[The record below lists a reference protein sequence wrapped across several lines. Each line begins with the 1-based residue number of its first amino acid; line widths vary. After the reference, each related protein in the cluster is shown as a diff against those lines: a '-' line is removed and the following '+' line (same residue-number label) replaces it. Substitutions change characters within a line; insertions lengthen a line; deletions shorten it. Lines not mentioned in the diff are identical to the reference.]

1 MGLQRNI
8 SSESEQ
14 FIFILYKKLHQRHAT
29 VSDIPGVQVQYMM
42 LSQAVQ
48 DLPTTR
54 PGSLLLIGSQ
64 DVGNGLVQHHGAACR
79 R

>member
-1 MGLQRNI
+1 MVDVQCNI
-8 SSESEQ
+8 ISESGQ
-14 FIFILYKKLHQRHAT
+14 LILYKKLHQRHVTA
-29 VSDIPGVQVQYMM
+29 SDKPGVQAQYMM
-42 LSQAVQ
+42 PSQAVQ

-64 DVGNGLVQHHGAACR
+64 GVGNGLVQRHGAACR

>member
-1 MGLQRNI
+1 M
-8 SSESEQ
+8 
-14 FIFILYKKLHQRHAT
+14 T

-42 LSQAVQ
+42 LSQPVQ

-64 DVGNGLVQHHGAACR
+64 GVGNGLVQRHGAACR